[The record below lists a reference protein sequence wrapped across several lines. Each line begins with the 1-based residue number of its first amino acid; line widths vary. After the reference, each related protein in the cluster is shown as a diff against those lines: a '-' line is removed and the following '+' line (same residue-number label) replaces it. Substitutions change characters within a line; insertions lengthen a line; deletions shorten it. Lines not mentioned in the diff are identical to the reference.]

1 MYSDVH
7 LQLYL
12 SPLFK
17 QSPAFKQGA
26 ELHGNT
32 IMTRYMYM
40 LDTLNTILGILTQ
53 QNEKLV
59 SCRMVILFW
68 KLMTMFLNLN
78 LFMYLKQNIL
88 QIYLRHNLDDVS
100 RVRGGCSSPK
110 VEVGGRKGGKCPIP
124 KKWENLI

>member
-1 MYSDVH
+1 
-7 LQLYL
+7 
-12 SPLFK
+12 
-17 QSPAFKQGA
+17 
-26 ELHGNT
+26 
-32 IMTRYMYM
+32 M

-59 SCRMVILFW
+59 SCRMVILLW

-88 QIYLRHNLDDVS
+88 QIYLRHNLDDVT

-110 VEVGGRKGGKCPIP
+110 VEVGRLKGGSAPSQKVGKFNIKVSDCSLP
-124 KKWENLI
+124 EMQN